1 MLCDYIFHED
11 PEMNI
16 VVATDFSTRSHRAL
30 RQAGLLAQAG
40 DAQLH
45 IIHVVDQPVDLI
57 GMEREATRVLV
68 EQIASMPELSGVRC
82 NPVVTTGHAFDGI
95 LRAAESVGPE
105 LIVMGQHRKQALID
119 MFVGTTIERV
129 VRGGR
134 YPVLM
139 VNNEAQRNYKRVLA
153 PVDMT
158 EAAANAIRVALAT
171 GLMREE
177 SATILHAFSP
187 IGKSRMITAG
197 AHPTTINE
205 YVRGEND
212 RTLSELTEFLVS
224 SDLGSKRWSLRAEE
238 GSPMQVISTA
248 VSRTRPDLLVMG
260 THNRSGLSRA
270 LNGSVTE
277 EALRFLKVDIL
288 AVPPPAQPRERN
300 SGVTDGSSLAK
311 GRPA

>member
-1 MLCDYIFHED
+1 VKQGRLFCDCIFHED

-16 VVATDFSTRSHRAL
+16 IAATDFSTRSNRAL

-40 DAQLH
+40 GAQLH
-45 IIHVVDQPVDLI
+45 IIHVVDEDQPADLI
-57 GMEREATRVLV
+57 GMEQREATRVLV
-68 EQIASMPELSGVRC
+68 EQIASMPELKGVRC

-95 LRAAESVGPE
+95 LRAAESVDPE
-105 LIVMGQHRKQALID
+105 LIVMGQHRKQVLID

-139 VNNEAQRNYKRVLA
+139 VNNEAQRNYERVLA

-158 EAAANAIRVALAT
+158 EAAANSIRVALAA
-171 GLMREE
+171 GLMSED
-177 SATILHAFSP
+177 SATILHAFSA

-197 AHPTTINE
+197 AHPATINE

-212 RTLSELTEFLVS
+212 RALSELTGFLVS

-238 GSPMQVISTA
+238 GLPMEVINRA
-248 VSRTRPDLLVMG
+248 VSRMRPDLLVMG
-260 THNRSGLSRA
+260 THNRSGLFRS
-270 LNGSVTE
+270 LIGSVTE
-277 EALRFLKVDIL
+277 EALRSLKVDIL
-288 AVPPPAQPRERN
+288 AVPPARPSRRN
-300 SGVTDGSSLAK
+300 LA
-311 GRPA
+311 GETIS